1 MPLLR
6 DLHAFSKALTFAPQA
21 SAGCLLGGDHRTT
34 KTNMYSTNTITPD
47 SAPCTTLTQIEGLS
61 PRYSHIPTTQIV
73 QTIREA
79 GWEFASGT
87 ARAGRTPERIAH
99 AAHVLRFRN
108 NSLPKVNDNIIEA
121 VILNSHDGTTAF
133 EMGFGVYRL
142 ACANG
147 LIIRTASLSGFRLTH
162 SSLNLDNVFHA
173 ARSMSARAPQVAEI
187 ISRWQ
192 EIKLDEEQQLSLIRK
207 SLTARWDNIAF
218 ADMDAVI
225 RPQRAEDTGSD
236 LWTSFN
242 RIQERVIRGGMEV
255 TLVRPITNE
264 DGTEGRALS
273 RRKATAIRGA
283 IKQVRLNQELFEIAE
298 SFAA

>member
-1 MPLLR
+1 LIFDPVPLTEWHLVGN
-6 DLHAFSKALTFAPQA
+6 QA
-21 SAGCLLGGDHRTT
+21 EYNNT
-34 KTNMYSTNTITPD
+34 MYNTNTINLTSTPV
-47 SAPCTTLTQIEGLS
+47 TTTHKRDGLS
-61 PRYSHIPTTQIV
+61 DRYSLIPTTDICNTLQ
-73 QTIREA
+73 EA
-79 GWEFASGT
+79 GWEFTSGT
-87 ARAGRTPERIAH
+87 ARRTRSEARSLT

-108 NSLPKVNDNIIEA
+108 QSLPKVGDNIIEA

-162 SSLNLDNVFHA
+162 SSLNLDNVFYA
-173 ARSMSARAPQVAEI
+173 ARAMSARAPQVAEI

-255 TLVRPITNE
+255 TLLRTITNE
-264 DGTEGRALS
+264 DGTEGRDLS

-283 IKQVRLNQELFEIAE
+283 IKQVRLNQELFQIAE

>member
-1 MPLLR
+1 MYNISTVTLNSTPV
-6 DLHAFSKALTFAPQA
+6 TT
-21 SAGCLLGGDHRTT
+21 TT
-34 KTNMYSTNTITPD
+34 KRD
-47 SAPCTTLTQIEGLS
+47 GLS
-61 PRYSHIPTTQIV
+61 DRYSLIPTTDICNTLQ
-73 QTIREA
+73 EA
-79 GWEFASGT
+79 GWEFTSGT
-87 ARAGRTPERIAH
+87 ARRTRSEARSLT

-162 SSLNLDNVFHA
+162 SSLNLDNVFYA
-173 ARSMSARAPQVAEI
+173 ARMMSHRAPQVAEI

-218 ADMDAVI
+218 ADMDAI
-225 RPQRAEDTGSD
+225 LRPQRNEDTGTD

-242 RIQERVIRGGMEV
+242 RVQERVIRGGMDV
-255 TLVRPITNE
+255 TLLRTITNE
-264 DGTEGRALS
+264 DGTEARDLS

-283 IKQVRLNQELFEIAE
+283 IKQVRLNQELFQIAE

>member
-1 MPLLR
+1 
-6 DLHAFSKALTFAPQA
+6 
-21 SAGCLLGGDHRTT
+21 
-34 KTNMYSTNTITPD
+34 MYNINTINLTSTPVTTTQKRD
-47 SAPCTTLTQIEGLS
+47 GLSDRYSLIPTTDICTTLQ
-61 PRYSHIPTTQIV
+61 
-73 QTIREA
+73 EA
-79 GWEFASGT
+79 GWAFTSGT
-87 ARAGRTPERIAH
+87 ARRTRSEARSLT

-108 NSLPKVNDNIIEA
+108 NSLPTVGDNIIEA

-147 LIIRTASLSGFRLTH
+147 LIVRTASLGGFRLTH
-162 SSLNLDNVFHA
+162 SSLNLNNVFYA
-173 ARSMSARAPQVAEI
+173 AKTMSERAPMVAEI

-192 EIKLDEEQQLSLIRK
+192 DIKLDEEQQLSLIRK

-242 RIQERVIRGGMEV
+242 RIQERVIRGGMDV

-283 IKQVRLNQELFEIAE
+283 VKQVRLNQELFQIAE